1 MALWRVRVAVDYDF
15 EVEADT
21 KEEAE
26 KEGWNY
32 EDYRQF
38 GSVDFIRVELISPK
52 KSFNVLPAW
61 FGVVMVSHSI

>member
-1 MALWRVRVAVDYDF
+1 MSTWRVRVAVDYDF

-32 EDYRQF
+32 ENYRMF
-38 GSVDFIRVELISPK
+38 AEVDLIKVELNDDEE
-52 KSFNVLPAW
+52 F
-61 FGVVMVSHSI
+61 FDE

>member
-1 MALWRVRVAVDYDF
+1 MSTWRVQVKVDYDY

-26 KEGWNY
+26 QEGWNY

-38 GSVDFIRVELISPK
+38 GSVDLIKVELNDDAE
-52 KSFNVLPAW
+52 FLDD
-61 FGVVMVSHSI
+61 

>member
-38 GSVDFIRVELISPK
+38 GSVDFIKVELNDDAE
-52 KSFNVLPAW
+52 FLDE
-61 FGVVMVSHSI
+61 